1 MVAIGRNVPL
11 EPHKRPF
18 VLIQRVGSIGDDI
31 PSKRICFL
39 WGAIGFMA
47 LKTLRCC
54 GGASSPEQGS
64 VLRGIHPTNSHKKHT
79 RLLGVV
85 PDIYDALACEIVPCV
100 GL

>member
-31 PSKRICFL
+31 PSKRVCFL

-47 LKTLRCC
+47 LKMLR
-54 GGASSPEQGS
+54 
-64 VLRGIHPTNSHKKHT
+64 
-79 RLLGVV
+79 
-85 PDIYDALACEIVPCV
+85 
-100 GL
+100 